1 MTQCGEDVRLLEQ
14 LGLDT
19 LAPGEARACELLLEG
34 GIRMLLELSGDGLLT
49 IAAALPGEVTDD
61 DDALLSMSPAETDLD
76 DARDTS
82 PIDISTESGHLIVWA
97 DHFVEAAGDAR
108 MVSLLDR
115 VATRAAAVAAARRSS
130 ARGAATNARQDMVPL
145 AKLRLN
151 EVRRRLAMNQAPC
164 RVLWIDAQPPDA
176 DVGSTALQSRLGA
189 GFDIRTAAGLDCT
202 EARDAHSEV
211 IVLALGADAAEVV
224 LGWPALAVAAADA
237 ALVVLAP
244 AMADAQAQRLIEAG
258 VQDIVFHADL
268 GSLAQRL
275 RLAAG
280 RKAIER
286 EARKAYATDLMTGLP
301 NRTQLIEHLSQ
312 VLALREREPAP
323 VSLLVF
329 RMDGFQGIE
338 GAHGPESANVVR
350 RKVAVRLRGGV
361 RSSDVVASLGA
372 DVFAVLLPS
381 TESPADAQRVVDKLV
396 RMLRDPFNVAGITV
410 GVTAHVGV
418 AQYPQD
424 GQQPDDLLRHASAAA
439 LATAYGP
446 RGAAND

>member
-1 MTQCGEDVRLLEQ
+1 MN
-14 LGLDT
+14 DT
-19 LAPGEARACELLLEG
+19 
-34 GIRMLLELSGDGLLT
+34 
-49 IAAALPGEVTDD
+49 
-61 DDALLSMSPAETDLD
+61 
-76 DARDTS
+76 
-82 PIDISTESGHLIVWA
+82 
-97 DHFVEAAGDAR
+97 
-108 MVSLLDR
+108 
-115 VATRAAAVAAARRSS
+115 
-130 ARGAATNARQDMVPL
+130 
-145 AKLRLN
+145 
-151 EVRRRLAMNQAPC
+151 PC
-164 RVLWIDAQPPDA
+164 RVLWIDAQPADA
-176 DVGSTALQSRLGA
+176 EIGSGVLQSRVAREFALQS
-189 GFDIRTAAGLDCT
+189 AAGLDCD
-202 EARDAHSEV
+202 ELRHGQSDV

-224 LGWPALAVAAADA
+224 LDWPALPVVAADA
-237 ALVVLAP
+237 AVVVLAP
-244 AMADAQAQRLIEAG
+244 AVADVQAQRLVQAG

-268 GSLAQRL
+268 GSLAQRM

-329 RMDGFQGIE
+329 RIDGLAAIE

-361 RSSDVVASLGA
+361 RASDVVASLGA

-396 RMLRDPFNVAGITV
+396 RVLRDPFSVAGSTV
-410 GVTAHVGV
+410 GVAAHVGI

-424 GQQPDDLLRHASAAA
+424 GRQPDELLRHAAATS
-439 LATAYGP
+439 LTQAYGP
-446 RGAAND
+446 QGAANE